1 MRKEDRYKPYIY
13 KVRNEKGRLEEYSR
27 YYKTKREALDW
38 YNKHGKWLEKHFN
51 RKLILIDTDINL
63 FTYVSSPLFNGQRN

>member
-27 YYKTKREALDW
+27 YYKTK
-38 YNKHGKWLEKHFN
+38 EK
-51 RKLILIDTDINL
+51 
-63 FTYVSSPLFNGQRN
+63 P